1 MSSGLPATAGMSPA
15 PPPPAM
21 QYSPVPVQPVR
32 YQPVAPSPYGGFWLR
47 VLAYFLDYLVVSLVS
62 TPLFFIFLFPTIA
75 RFVQQANENREPSPE
90 MIASLIGPILIFSL
104 IVGAGQWLYDALLTS
119 SSWQGS
125 IGKRIVH
132 LKVTD
137 EAGNRISFARATG
150 RYFARIVS
158 FAIMYVGVIMVA
170 FTDKKRGLH
179 DMMAG
184 TLVWKY

>member
-1 MSSGLPATAGMSPA
+1 MM
-15 PPPPAM
+15 
-21 QYSPVPVQPVR
+21 
-32 YQPVAPSPYGGFWLR
+32 R
-47 VLAYFLDYLVVSLVS
+47 V
-62 TPLFFIFLFPTIA
+62 I
-75 RFVQQANENREPSPE
+75 QQADQNQEPSPE
-90 MIASLIGPILIFSL
+90 MIASIIGPILIFIL
-104 IVGAGQWLYDALLTS
+104 IAGVGQWLYEALLTS
-119 SSWQGS
+119 SSWQGTV
-125 IGKRIVH
+125 GKRILR

-150 RYFARIVS
+150 RFFAKIVS